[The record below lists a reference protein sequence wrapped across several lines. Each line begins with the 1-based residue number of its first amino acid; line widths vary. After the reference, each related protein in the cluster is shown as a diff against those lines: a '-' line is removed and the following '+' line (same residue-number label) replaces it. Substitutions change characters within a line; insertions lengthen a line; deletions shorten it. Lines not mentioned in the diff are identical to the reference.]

1 MAVCP
6 SQAERD
12 RKGPRERASLSCL
25 GESTGRLEGE
35 SSLHRDTR
43 LQHAPCL
50 SRSLTTALT
59 DTVVLESGD
68 LGRGT
73 RTSSPPSVGQTEKG
87 VGEGRGHGCSLS
99 VAPSLQVHFPQRCQ
113 PPPRPDLTLHNKQ
126 LEGSENGHHATFS
139 TPLRGLSLLPGPL
152 LQTAY
157 SHQEISRDPKKSGQ
171 SQSLPNKATSSDTE
185 KLPSGTS
192 SLSFTL
198 LWVPASTAPLHT
210 HTETVSASQKGPEP
224 SGSGDRG
231 VASSSEGTTD
241 SSLDFFTILEPQ
253 PDAGSTPLSP

>member
-25 GESTGRLEGE
+25 GESTGRMEGE
-35 SSLHRDTR
+35 SSLHRDT
-43 LQHAPCL
+43 PCSMHPVSLSLAHSFTDHCSDRHSSPGIWGLRQRHEDFKSPKCRADRKGCGGGERAWVLSL
-50 SRSLTTALT
+50 SRSFPA
-59 DTVVLESGD
+59 
-68 LGRGT
+68 
-73 RTSSPPSVGQTEKG
+73 SS
-87 VGEGRGHGCSLS
+87 
-99 VAPSLQVHFPQRCQ
+99 FPQRCQ

-157 SHQEISRDPKKSGQ
+157 SHQEISRDPKKPGQ
-171 SQSLPNKATSSDTE
+171 SQSPPNKATSSDTE

-224 SGSGDRG
+224 SEWGDGGSI
-231 VASSSEGTTD
+231 
-241 SSLDFFTILEPQ
+241 FFRRNNRLQLGFLHHPRAT
-253 PDAGSTPLSP
+253 A